1 MKSILILVSLGWQL
15 VWAQTGLE
23 IARMLDDKAEPKD
36 LSADLTMLL
45 TNSKGKQRLSTLRS
59 KSLNG
64 NEKQIIW
71 FLAPADD
78 KGVSFLKIEHKD
90 QDDEMRMWLPAFK
103 KIRRISSK
111 KKGDAFMGSDLS
123 YEDMSNRDLD
133 EYQWKRAADETV
145 ESKLCYVLEARPKP
159 EIKSTYSLHRTWVV
173 QNDLYSV
180 KEESYDRG
188 GNLLKVKSFTYEKLK
203 GYDIP
208 VEIFVKNVQ
217 KNHSTRLTFNQ
228 VVVDIGIP
236 ESLFQE
242 KNLKRLPK

>member
-1 MKSILILVSLGWQL
+1 MNRILILTVFSLQL
-15 VWAQTGLE
+15 LWSQSGFE
-23 IARMLDDKAEPKD
+23 IAQMLDQKAEPKD

-45 TNSKGKQRLSTLRS
+45 TNAKGKQRTSVLRS
-59 KSLNG
+59 KSING

-78 KGVSFLKIEHKD
+78 RGVAFLKIEHKG

-123 YEDMSNRDLD
+123 YEDMSNRDLE
-133 EYQWKRAADETV
+133 EYDWKRGPDETV
-145 ESKLCYVLEARPKP
+145 EGKLCYVLEARPKP
-159 EIKSTYSLHRTWVV
+159 EIRSTYSLHRTWII
-173 QNDLYSV
+173 QKDLV
-180 KEESYDRG
+180 AIKEESYDRA
-188 GNLLKVKSFTYEKLK
+188 GNLLKVKSMKHQKLK

-208 VEIFVKNVQ
+208 TEIFVKNVQ
-217 KNHSTRLTFNQ
+217 KDHSTRLTFDH
-228 VVVDIGIP
+228 VEVDTGIP

-242 KNLKRLPK
+242 KNLKRLPR